1 MAVGKETI
9 TILFTLTNLYWLIF
23 QIWTSHS
30 LYCGYLG
37 CSSLLHL
44 IEIHFSAP
52 LTLGKELW
60 SFFFG
65 LLLHVTNVQHGDE
78 CALNQN
84 MISMKSITWF
94 QKWSSICISHYITW
108 LELQHKW
115 ISTPKCFTAFIF
127 MSQIL
132 NVLVM
137 PLKQWTGKV
146 NKFIIHVIL
155 LTIFSS
161 LHFDFLAIKWF
172 RLLFNCGLHKT

>member
-1 MAVGKETI
+1 MNFSLIELWLPRMFI
-9 TILFTLTNLYWLIF
+9 TFTFNRN
-23 QIWTSHS
+23 
-30 LYCGYLG
+30 
-37 CSSLLHL
+37 SLLCY
-44 IEIHFSAP
+44 IDI
-52 LTLGKELW
+52 LGKELW
-60 SFFFG
+60 SVFFG

-132 NVLVM
+132 NELVM

-161 LHFDFLAIKWF
+161 LHFDFLSCNKMV
-172 RLLFNCGLHKT
+172 